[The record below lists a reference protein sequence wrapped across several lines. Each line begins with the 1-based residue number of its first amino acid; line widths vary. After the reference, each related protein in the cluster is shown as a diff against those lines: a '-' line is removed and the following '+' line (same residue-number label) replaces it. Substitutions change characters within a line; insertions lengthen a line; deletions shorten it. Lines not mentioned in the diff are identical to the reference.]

1 MPEQTKADQI
11 LRMEDEPG
19 GLSGG
24 GCSSKNAMQLLP
36 DEGWEHQW
44 KQRAT
49 ESAAQY
55 AYSRPATST
64 AAAALRSGSTNVTQ
78 A

>member
-1 MPEQTKADQI
+1 MSPADF
-11 LRMEDEPG
+11 LAADVARRTR
-19 GLSGG
+19 
-24 GCSSKNAMQLLP
+24 MQLLP